1 MMEFTLQTHG
11 QPIGKK
17 ISNNRTMEVALNDHE
32 LLRLEG
38 SRRHPAVIQS
48 LDGTLW
54 VTIPGDPVD
63 YTLGPG
69 ETLALK
75 QRGPVLVGALPQGR
89 VRITSEK

>member
-1 MMEFTLQTHG
+1 MEFTLQTQHMPVG
-11 QPIGKK
+11 TK
-17 ISNNRTMEVALNDHE
+17 ISNQGMIDVALIGGE

-38 SRRHPAVIQS
+38 SRHPAVIQS

-63 YTLGPG
+63 YTLQPG
-69 ETLALK
+69 ESLALSR
-75 QRGPVLVGALPQGR
+75 RGPVLVEALPAGR